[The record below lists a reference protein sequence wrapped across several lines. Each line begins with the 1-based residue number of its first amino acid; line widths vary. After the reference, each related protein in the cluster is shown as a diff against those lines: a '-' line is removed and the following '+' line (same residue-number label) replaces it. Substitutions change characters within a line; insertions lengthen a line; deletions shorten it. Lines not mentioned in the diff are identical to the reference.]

1 MAVKLEGAIELRKA
15 LRAFDPDL
23 SKALT
28 KEMAAGLKPVV
39 KAARGYLPSNDQVL
53 TNWSISNAH
62 EGTSFPYYDYAKAKR
77 GITYKTS
84 PSKAN
89 SKGFRALA
97 SILNKNAAGAIFE
110 TAGRKNPWG
119 QPWNPASKSHD
130 YSHSFNPAAGRN
142 FINAAN
148 KISKLYGSGNE
159 KGRVIYR
166 AWQEDQGRAQDI
178 VIRAIERA
186 AAKFYGRAAA

>member
-1 MAVKLEGAIELRKA
+1 M
-15 LRAFDPDL
+15 
-23 SKALT
+23 S
-28 KEMAAGLKPVV
+28 
-39 KAARGYLPSNDQVL
+39 LP
-53 TNWSISNAH
+53 I
-62 EGTSFPYYDYAKAKR
+62 Y
-77 GITYKTS
+77 
-84 PSKAN
+84 
-89 SKGFRALA
+89 
-97 SILNKNAAGAIFE
+97 
-110 TAGRKNPWG
+110 
-119 QPWNPASKSHD
+119 
-130 YSHSFNPAAGRN
+130 SFNPAAGRN